1 MDLVDMG
8 KRIREKRISRS
19 MTQELLA
26 EKTGLSVPYI
36 GMIERGERTPS
47 LETFIQIAD
56 ELNATADELLC
67 GTMQEGYQLRLSRYE
82 ESVAK
87 MSLEERKKFYTVVD
101 ALLGMS

>member
-8 KRIREKRISRS
+8 KRIRRKRISKS
-19 MTQELLA
+19 MTQEQLA
-26 EKTGLSVPYI
+26 EVTGLSVPYI

-67 GTMQEGYQLRLSRYE
+67 GTMQEGYQLRMSRYE
-82 ESVAK
+82 EQVAK